1 VDGVGS
7 VEDGVDAKSLLEDEG
22 SVVKGTEKGNY
33 GKGGVHDWHE
43 DCLICQHEFRLVRQ
57 DLHGHKCCR

>member
-33 GKGGVHDWHE
+33 GKGGVVLMVAALGRWTN
-43 DCLICQHEFRLVRQ
+43 LVSA
-57 DLHGHKCCR
+57 H